1 MGSGSLAAMSVLETG
16 YYGFI
21 VSILHVALCRY
32 KDNMTADEGVELVK
46 KAITAGVMNDLGSGG
61 NVDCVIIT
69 KDNSPKHIR
78 PAARPTPRYC

>member
-1 MGSGSLAAMSVLETG
+1 
-16 YYGFI
+16 
-21 VSILHVALCRY
+21 
-32 KDNMTADEGVELVK
+32 MTAEEGVELVK

-78 PAARPTPRYC
+78 PAARPTPRSYKGSWLGLMNALLLQDVP